1 MGPMVA
7 GPEGTMPGYPQ
18 GGVVTVSCLC
28 PGGGGACVKVR
39 EPSWEKKHLSPRGK
53 GALINRGANE
63 QQGEEAQRGG
73 EGGSIDP
80 SLGTSS

>member
-1 MGPMVA
+1 M
-7 GPEGTMPGYPQ
+7 
-18 GGVVTVSCLC
+18 
-28 PGGGGACVKVR
+28 
-39 EPSWEKKHLSPRGK
+39 SPRGK

-80 SLGTSS
+80 SQQLKKKSEKGIDLRETAAAGD

>member
-28 PGGGGACVKVR
+28 PGSGGPCEKVR
-39 EPSWEKKHLSPRGK
+39 
-53 GALINRGANE
+53 ALM
-63 QQGEEAQRGG
+63 GEEALV
-73 EGGSIDP
+73 P
-80 SLGTSS
+80 